1 MVWSRYWEFLAFVI
15 VLVLIPGPDFAVV
28 AKNTLAGGRSR
39 GRWAAGGVSV
49 GSAVQGAAAASGLSA
64 LIVRAQ
70 PVFQGIK
77 WAGVAYLALL
87 GTQAVVSAIRGHYP
101 DGEPPAGVRDAA
113 SMPRRAAAWWQGL
126 LSNLTNPKVLVFYL
140 AVLPQFLVHGAG
152 LGWSLLLAWSVP
164 VVGLVYLLVLVNGM
178 HYARATL
185 TRRRVRRTLDGATG
199 TVLLGFAAALAAEST

>member
-1 MVWSRYWEFLAFVI
+1 MDWSRYWEFLAFVI

-39 GRWAAGGVSV
+39 GRRAAGGVSL
-49 GSAVQGAAAASGLSA
+49 GSAMQGAAAAFGLSA

-87 GTQAVVSAIRGHYP
+87 GAQAVTSAIRGRYRA
-101 DGEPPAGVRDAA
+101 GESSADIQDAG
-113 SMPRRAAAWWQGL
+113 SMPRRATAWWQGL
-126 LSNLTNPKVLVFYL
+126 LSNLTNPKVLIFYL
-140 AVLPQFLVHGAG
+140 AILPQFLAHGAG

-164 VVGLVYLLVLVNGM
+164 VVGLGYLLVLVNGM

-185 TRRRVRRTLDGATG
+185 ARRRVRRALDGVTG
-199 TVLLGFAAALAAEST
+199 AVLLGFAATLAADST

>member
-1 MVWSRYWEFLAFVI
+1 VAWSRYWEFLAFVI

-28 AKNTLAGGRSR
+28 AKNTLAGGRSQ
-39 GRWAAGGVSV
+39 GRWAAGGVSL

-87 GTQAVVSAIRGHYP
+87 GAQAVVSAVRGCY
-101 DGEPPAGVRDAA
+101 PAGDPSAGIEGGA
-113 SMPRRAAAWWQGL
+113 SRPRRAAAWRQGL

-164 VVGLVYLLVLVNGM
+164 VIGLVYLLVLVNGM

-185 TRRRVRRTLDGATG
+185 TRRRVRRALDGATG
-199 TVLLGFAAALAAEST
+199 AVLLGFAATLAADST

>member
-1 MVWSRYWEFLAFVI
+1 VAWSRYWEFLAFVI

-39 GRWAAGGVSV
+39 GRWAAGGVSL

-64 LIVRAQ
+64 LVMRAQ

-77 WAGVAYLALL
+77 WAGVAYLGLL
-87 GTQAVVSAIRGHYP
+87 GAQAVASAVRRRYRA
-101 DGEPPAGVRDAA
+101 GEPSAGIQDALGT
-113 SMPRRAAAWWQGL
+113 PRRAAAWWQGL
-126 LSNLTNPKVLVFYL
+126 LCNLTNPKVLIFYL
-140 AVLPQFLVHGAG
+140 AVLPQFLVQGAG

-164 VVGLVYLLVLVNGM
+164 AIGLLYLLVLVNGM

-185 TRRRVRRTLDGATG
+185 TRPRVRRALDGATG
-199 TVLLGFAAALAAEST
+199 VVLLGFAATLAADST